1 MKIPITVS
9 GKPKQTLVAED
20 SPRVMRGH
28 HITNAKEK
36 EYTNLP
42 IPSCGSPTEYD
53 LSTSL
58 PHQD

>member
-9 GKPKQTLVAED
+9 TKPKQTLVAED
-20 SPRVMRGH
+20 SPKVMRGH

-36 EYTNLP
+36 AYVDLLV
-42 IPSCGSPTEYD
+42 PSCRSPTEYD